1 MTSFINLLANDI
13 WSDADITRRTEA
25 MVRTEFSAEAE
36 TILNRKVA
44 GISLS
49 QYTPTPEDLAEMARF
64 RAVVDAAQAAG
75 VAARADM
82 VLLSQTLVYE
92 AAKKRLAKTTLQDA
106 WDRLQLPE
114 VEPIV
119 DQETGEVLNQAE
131 VDQDKAERA
140 TAQQIVQPH
149 LITIPS
155 TEVEGESQ
163 TILDPASV
171 DKDEA
176 ERSDAQTL
184 IDEAP
189 QEVVD
194 LYALR
199 NPSQDDAPV
208 EPAVQ
213 QPE

>member
-1 MTSFINLLANDI
+1 MSSFINLMANDI
-13 WSDADITRRTEA
+13 WTDADITRRTEA
-25 MVRTEFSAEAE
+25 MLRTEFSQEAE
-36 TILNRKVA
+36 TILNRKVL
-44 GISLS
+44 GMSLGT
-49 QYTPTPEDLAEMARF
+49 YTPSPQDQADMARYNET
-64 RAVVDAAQAAG
+64 ALAAQASG

-82 VLLSQTLVYE
+82 ALLSETLVYE
-92 AAKKRLAKTTLQDA
+92 AAKKRLAQTTLQDA

-119 DQETGEVLNQAE
+119 DEETGEVVNQAE

-155 TEVEGESQ
+155 TEPDVESQ

-171 DKDEA
+171 VQDEA
-176 ERSDAQTL
+176 ERAAAQAVV
-184 IDEAP
+184 DGAS
-189 QEVVD
+189 QDVVD

-199 NPSQDDAPV
+199 NPPPPPAP
-208 EPAVQ
+208 EPAL
-213 QPE
+213 EAE

>member
-13 WSDADITRRTEA
+13 WPDADITRRTEA

-44 GISLS
+44 GISLN

-64 RAVVDAAQAAG
+64 KEVVDAAHDEG

-82 VLLSQTLVYE
+82 ALLSQTLVYE
-92 AAKKRLAKTTLQDA
+92 AAVRRLAK
-106 WDRLQLPE
+106 
-114 VEPIV
+114 EPIP
-119 DQETGEVLNQAE
+119 DDIQ
-131 VDQDKAERA
+131 
-140 TAQQIVQPH
+140 
-149 LITIPS
+149 
-155 TEVEGESQ
+155 
-163 TILDPASV
+163 
-171 DKDEA
+171 DEA

-184 IDEAP
+184 IDEAT

-199 NPSQDDAPV
+199 NPPQDDVPV